1 MRRAITYKIHPQYPQ
16 PYLIGKVAEAIR
28 RGAVV
33 LYPTDTVYAI
43 GCHPGDKDSIER
55 LRALKPQSQNLALT
69 LLSPSLSDMTRYTY
83 LEDDAFKLMKA
94 LTPGP
99 FTFILKATKMVP
111 KLVQNPKRKTAG
123 VRIPSHPI
131 CQALLAEL
139 GEPLVTTSARMPDGT
154 EPQSEW
160 ELFEALA
167 PLVDVIVDDELP
179 MNTVP
184 STVLDL
190 SEAQPVILREGAG
203 LEKLAPFMQD

>member
-1 MRRAITYKIHPQYPQ
+1 M
-16 PYLIGKVAEAIR
+16 GKVAEAIG

-69 LLSPSLSDMTRYTY
+69 LLSPSLSDLTRYTY
-83 LEDDAFKLMKA
+83 VDDTAFKLMRA

-99 FTFILKATKMVP
+99 YTFILKATKMVP

-123 VRIPSHPI
+123 VRIPDHPF

-139 GEPLVTTSARMPDGT
+139 GEPLVTTSARMPDGSA
-154 EPQSEW
+154 PPSEW
-160 ELFEALA
+160 EMFEALA

-190 SEAQPVILREGAG
+190 TEEEHFILREGAG
-203 LEKLAPFMQD
+203 MERLKPFMQI